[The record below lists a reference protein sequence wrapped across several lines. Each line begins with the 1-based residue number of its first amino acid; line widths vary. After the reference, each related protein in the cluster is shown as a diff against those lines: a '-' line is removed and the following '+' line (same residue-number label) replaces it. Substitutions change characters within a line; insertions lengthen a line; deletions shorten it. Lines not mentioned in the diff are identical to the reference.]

1 MVLFFPKFRSQADQP
16 TIVPNLES
24 LTEMPKEPVEKPP
37 PKTGRLK
44 RSHTDPTDLLE
55 VFRRRANLVAQQN
68 DKKRVLP
75 RRKNGCVEPYRPEN
89 GGCRCFD
96 ERSES
101 NEGLVEQVKPL
112 NPFIINASSFD

>member
-1 MVLFFPKFRSQADQP
+1 MFLIYKYFNPHVVLFFPKFRSQADQP
-16 TIVPNLES
+16 TIVPNFES

-101 NEGLVEQVKPL
+101 NEGLVDQVKL
-112 NPFIINASSFD
+112 